1 MRRRRR
7 TIKGR
12 YQVQKILEG
21 VIKETASSIHSAS
34 RSSQCCSSTG
44 RSPRSAKV
52 GSHAKGTV
60 PEANEINFGMQDAS
74 WLAQTSFS
82 ALARK
87 ENMLQIREICRGE
100 KWRTVLA
107 PFSERFLQLL
117 THITYAHTAKHATQ
131 SVGCTGE
138 KGPHQ
143 KLSFLRRTGC
153 CRSGKPAGPR
163 NGCLA
168 YFDRS
173 SLFQRKVSLVSNAQN
188 LCADH
193 RARDSEC
200 GVHWRKG
207 PPSKA
212 VISEEDWLLHKSKW
226 CERQQ
231 YNKLE
236 HRQVST
242 LSESWAP
249 CQRNRP

>member
-1 MRRRRR
+1 MTARAPASFSARCLQLPTHKTCAQTIEHATQGVGCTGEKGPHQKLSFLKR
-7 TIKGR
+7 TGCCTNR
-12 YQVQKILEG
+12 NG
-21 VIKETASSIHSAS
+21 ASG
-34 RSSQCCSSTG
+34 SSTTSSSTG

-87 ENMLQIREICRGE
+87 ENMLQIRKICRGE
-100 KWRTVLA
+100 KWCTVLA
-107 PFSERFLQLL
+107 PFSKRCLQLL

-131 SVGCTGE
+131 GVGCTGE

-143 KLSFLRRTGC
+143 KLPFLRRTGC
-153 CRSGKPAGPR
+153 CRSGKSAGPR

-173 SLFQRKVSLVSNAQN
+173 SLFQRKMSSASNAPN

-193 RARDSEC
+193 RACDSGC
-200 GVHWRKG
+200 GVH
-207 PPSKA
+207 
-212 VISEEDWLLHKSKW
+212 
-226 CERQQ
+226 
-231 YNKLE
+231 
-236 HRQVST
+236 
-242 LSESWAP
+242 
-249 CQRNRP
+249 